1 MADWPHSKIRGAALF
16 YIRKHLMKESD
27 WRWTVIDRLHEEIK
41 LFAKLDADELPIV
54 SCYVDERT
62 WYVMTTSQI
71 HGVHNRRSFHVSP
84 LDIKD
89 WHWGN
94 FKHYG
99 RHELELAC
107 FMLNDG
113 SRIEMMYEA
122 GPAAMAPIYY
132 ERFWY
137 IKYPILHKLAV

>member
-1 MADWPHSKIRGAALF
+1 MADWPHSAIRTAALF
-16 YIRKHLMKESD
+16 YIRKHVMKESE
-27 WRWTVIDRLHEEIK
+27 WRWTAVDRLHEEIT

-54 SCYVDERT
+54 SCYVDEKT

-71 HGVHNRRSFHVSP
+71 RGAHNSHLFNVSP
-84 LDIKD
+84 LNIKD

-94 FKHYG
+94 FKRRVPQLDY
-99 RHELELAC
+99 AC
-107 FMLNDG
+107 FMLNSG

-137 IKYPILHKLAV
+137 VKYPVLHKLAV